1 MGRKWKR
8 SSLSLTTGF
17 IMSALLTSQGLAQHP
32 PVKLIDIYGNS
43 EKNVIDHQSDYSN
56 SFDTTS
62 TPLTITVKDKNNN
75 DVTLYKGTPI
85 SFEKSCSTSN
95 CHPNIVTDVRASHHG
110 AVGLHD
116 MGWMDNRETYGDDTG
131 AKDFVTNDVLKMRY
145 FRSKSHYG
153 GW

>member
-32 PVKLIDIYGNS
+32 SVKLIDIYGNV
-43 EKNVIDHQSDYSN
+43 EKNVIDKPDDFRN
-56 SFDTTS
+56 RFDTTT
-62 TPLTITVKDKNNN
+62 TPDTITVKDKDGNN
-75 DVTLYKGTPI
+75 VTLYKGTPI
-85 SFEKSCSTSN
+85 SFEKSCGQ
-95 CHPNIVTDVRASHHG
+95 CHESIITDIRASHHG

-131 AKDFVTNDVLKMRY
+131 AKDFVTNVVLKMRY